1 MAPEEVRMHWFIVE
15 AENKPGEFARHTE
28 AVAKSG
34 INLSS
39 VICLAIGDRG
49 GAAFYATDEDGLRA
63 ALNEAGITHREVSAV
78 MAELE
83 DMPGKVADA
92 ARRLGDAGVNIELLA
107 PLGMSGQKVTVAIG
121 VDKVEEARTAL
132 GDLISAGATAGA
144 AH

>member
-1 MAPEEVRMHWFIVE
+1 MAPEEVRMQWFIVE

-28 AVAKSG
+28 AVA
-34 INLSS
+34 
-39 VICLAIGDRG
+39 D
-49 GAAFYATDEDGLRA
+49 
-63 ALNEAGITHREVSAV
+63 REVSAV

-132 GDLISAGATAGA
+132 GDLVSAGATA
-144 AH
+144 